1 MLNAGLALQYSE
13 QIESALGMTQT
24 KEDEHRLQ
32 QALPKISVVERNS
45 K

>member
-24 KEDEHRLQ
+24 QEDKRRLQ
-32 QALPKISVVERNS
+32 QTIPKLSVIERNS